1 MFNVTVIR
9 LKDIIKYPVVF
20 AIIMIVMYFATRYFF
35 NENKISEP
43 KINITEK
50 IKVSLSEYSLYPIEA
65 EMPII
70 EETINAQESTNEENE
85 STGDFT
91 SYMLNTALKLQLG
104 VIDAK
109 EVSKTEE
116 EKQENIKEEDT
127 NEEKKELQMASK
139 EENTKVVTKDPIE
152 EKYTNTYNG
161 VKVRNGTKYSL
172 TKDILNP
179 QNLKIDNSNVLIFHT
194 HTCESYTQSEG
205 YTYKASGNFRTR
217 DQKYSVCRVGDELE
231 SYLTKYKFNVT
242 HNKTYHDYP
251 AYNGSYSRSL
261 STVKKILKKQKSDI
275 IIDLHRDAI
284 GSNSGYAPTVKIG
297 NDYCAQLMF
306 VMRK

>member
-127 NEEKKELQMASK
+127 NEEKKEL
-139 EENTKVVTKDPIE
+139 
-152 EKYTNTYNG
+152 
-161 VKVRNGTKYSL
+161 
-172 TKDILNP
+172 
-179 QNLKIDNSNVLIFHT
+179 
-194 HTCESYTQSEG
+194 
-205 YTYKASGNFRTR
+205 
-217 DQKYSVCRVGDELE
+217 
-231 SYLTKYKFNVT
+231 
-242 HNKTYHDYP
+242 
-251 AYNGSYSRSL
+251 
-261 STVKKILKKQKSDI
+261 
-275 IIDLHRDAI
+275 
-284 GSNSGYAPTVKIG
+284 
-297 NDYCAQLMF
+297 
-306 VMRK
+306 

>member
-43 KINITEK
+43 KVNIAEK
-50 IKVSLSEYSLYPIEA
+50 IKASLSEYSLYPIET

-70 EETINAQESTNEENE
+70 EVTINAKESTNEENE

-109 EVSKTEE
+109 EVSKIE
-116 EKQENIKEEDT
+116 EKQENIKEEDA

-179 QNLKIDNSNVLIFHT
+179 KNLKIDNSNVLIFHT

-231 SYLTKYKFNVT
+231 SYLTKYKFNVI

-284 GSNSGYAPTVKIG
+284 GSNSSYAPTVKIG